1 MAEERVW
8 WKDGVHYQVYPRSFA
23 DSDGDGVGDLRGI
36 IEHLDHLAWLGID
49 GVWLSPITLSPDA
62 DWGYDV
68 ADYTGV
74 QPGLG
79 TLADVDELIT
89 EADRRSL
96 KIILDLVPNHTSIE
110 HRWFVESRASRAN
123 PKRDW
128 YVWADPKPDGS
139 PPSNWLSTFGGP
151 AWTLDETTGQYYLH
165 NFTAEQPDLNW
176 WNDEVRDEFDRILR
190 FWFDRGVSGFRID
203 VAHVI
208 VKDRELRDNPP
219 VTADDHW
226 MHKLLGQKPVYTQ
239 CRPEVHDVHRRFR
252 AVADSYDPPRM
263 LVGET
268 YVHDVPTVAS
278 FYGAGDELNLAFN
291 IPLLHTPFEAKAL
304 RAVVE
309 ETEAEVPPGSW
320 PVWTAGNHDLSRF
333 PTRWGGGDPAK
344 ARCALMMILT
354 LRGAAF
360 LYYGDEIGMLDTDV
374 PEERLRDPV
383 GIRFHPLA
391 GRDPERTPMQW
402 SSAPGGGFTTDPS
415 VEPWLPYGDFASCN
429 VEDERRDPD
438 SMLALCRDLIGLRD
452 AVPELRTGD
461 YAAIDTTPESLWA
474 WRRGERVVVALNL
487 ADEPASIDDVT
498 GLLRICTR
506 RERDGERI
514 EGVLDLDPWEGAIVW
529 LDGESRLALP

>member
-68 ADYTGV
+68 ADYTAV

-79 TLADVDELIT
+79 TLADVDELIA
-89 EADRRSL
+89 EADRRGL

-139 PPSNWLSTFGGP
+139 PPNNWLSTFGGP
-151 AWTLDETTGQYYLH
+151 AWTLDEMTGQYYLH

-176 WNDEVRDEFDRILR
+176 WNEAVRDEFDRILR
-190 FWFDRGVSGFRID
+190 FWFDRGVAGFRID

-226 MHKLLGQKPVYTQ
+226 MHRLLGQKPVYTQ
-239 CRPEVHDVHRRFR
+239 CRPEVHEVHRRFR
-252 AVADSYDPPRM
+252 SVADSYDPPRM

-268 YVHDVPTVAS
+268 FVFDVPTVAS

-291 IPLLHTPFEAKAL
+291 IPFLHTPFEAKAL
-304 RAVVE
+304 RTVVE

-333 PTRWGGGDPAK
+333 PTRWGEGDSAK

-360 LYYGDEIGMLDTDV
+360 LYYGDEIGMPDTDV
-374 PEERLRDPV
+374 PKERLRDPV
-383 GIRFHPLA
+383 GIRFYPLA
-391 GRDPERTPMQW
+391 GRDPERTPMHW
-402 SSAPGGGFTTDPS
+402 SAAPGGGFTSDPS

-429 VEDERRDPD
+429 VEDQRRDPD

-452 AVPELRTGD
+452 AVPELRGGD
-461 YAAIDTTPESLWA
+461 YATIDSTPEGMWA
-474 WRRGERVVVALNL
+474 WRRGDRVVVALNL
-487 ADEPASIDDVT
+487 AYEPARLDDVT

-506 RERDGERI
+506 RERDGEGV
-514 EGVLDLDPWEGAIVW
+514 EGALELGPWEGAVVW

>member
-1 MAEERVW
+1 MREQVAEPVLLTKQARVAVEPDDRALPRAEVEHALDPLAVALAPRADAEEPGHVVDARRLVGEIERDDHALAPAPRPQALGPCVDRHVVAGAQLGHRV
-8 WKDGVHYQVYPRSFA
+8 P
-23 DSDGDGVGDLRGI
+23 
-36 IEHLDHLAWLGID
+36 
-49 GVWLSPITLSPDA
+49 
-62 DWGYDV
+62 
-68 ADYTGV
+68 
-74 QPGLG
+74 
-79 TLADVDELIT
+79 
-89 EADRRSL
+89 EA
-96 KIILDLVPNHTSIE
+96 
-110 HRWFVESRASRAN
+110 
-123 PKRDW
+123 
-128 YVWADPKPDGS
+128 DGS
-139 PPSNWLSTFGGP
+139 PPNNWLSTFGGP
-151 AWTLDETTGQYYLH
+151 AWTLDDTTGQYYLH
-165 NFTAEQPDLNW
+165 NFTAAQPDLNW

-190 FWFDRGVSGFRID
+190 FWFDRGVAGFRID

-208 VKDRELRDNPP
+208 IKDRELRDNPP
-219 VTADDHW
+219 VTDDDDW
-226 MHKLLGQKPVYTQ
+226 FHKLLGQKPVYTQ

-268 YVHDVPTVAS
+268 YVLDVPTVAS

-291 IPLLHTPFEAKAL
+291 IPLLHTQFEAKAL

-333 PTRWGGGDPAK
+333 PTRWGEGDPAK

-360 LYYGDEIGMLDTDV
+360 LYYGDEIGMPDTDV

-402 SSAPGGGFTTDPS
+402 SPAPGGGFTSDPG

-429 VEDERRDPD
+429 VEDERHDPG

-452 AVPELRTGD
+452 AVPELRSGD
-461 YAAIDTTPESLWA
+461 YATIERTPEGMWA
-474 WRRGERVVVALNL
+474 WRRVQMRRSPVTSSRRAGSSARLSATTTRSPRRHAHRLSGR
-487 ADEPASIDDVT
+487 ASIAT
-498 GLLRICTR
+498 
-506 RERDGERI
+506 
-514 EGVLDLDPWEGAIVW
+514 
-529 LDGESRLALP
+529 